1 MKKSSFIKKL
11 TVLAI
16 GAIVISIS
24 ACKSAPLAVE
34 VNPLDILDSESSFYM
49 AIPRKADPE
58 LIKRVVQNNIDGL
71 SDSNAQLLTDHI
83 NKVYCGLNRTRKST
97 TIQATIDASIPQK
110 YVSKVLNKK
119 NGFSQSVFSPEKSSN
134 TYEVYSQDGL
144 DLAAPSGKVLCLG
157 RDINTLL
164 TNYDTIYTTAE
175 PNYTGTEY
183 SPLEP
188 ELYNY
193 LYNADSEIRFFANKP
208 QSFLTILTGTNLDL
222 KLIDVSGSFIC
233 DPKHN
238 DQYLLNLHF
247 NFKNEKF
254 LKAGKVL
261 LTLAFGL
268 TDSQSYIEGEDQL
281 FINGIKIK
289 KEQLYKLL
297 VL

>member
-11 TVLAI
+11 TVLAL
-16 GAIVISIS
+16 GAIMISIT

-58 LIKRVVQNNIDGL
+58 LIKRVVQNNIDRL
-71 SDSNAQLLTDHI
+71 SDSNAQLLTDRI

-157 RDINTLL
+157 RDINALL

-193 LYNADSEIRFFANKP
+193 LYDADSEIRFFANKP

-222 KLIDVSGSFIC
+222 KLINVSGSFIC
-233 DPKHN
+233 DTKHN

>member
-11 TVLAI
+11 TVLAL
-16 GAIVISIS
+16 GAIVISIT

-34 VNPLDILDSESSFYM
+34 VNPLDILDSESSFYL

-134 TYEVYSQDGL
+134 TYDVYSQDGL

-164 TNYDTIYTTAE
+164 TKYDTIYTTAE

-193 LYNADSEIRFFANKP
+193 LYEADSEIRFFANKP

-222 KLIDVSGSFIC
+222 KLINVSGSFIC
-233 DPKHN
+233 DTKHN

>member
-1 MKKSSFIKKL
+1 MLQESLSSINRF
-11 TVLAI
+11 
-16 GAIVISIS
+16 
-24 ACKSAPLAVE
+24 
-34 VNPLDILDSESSFYM
+34 
-49 AIPRKADPE
+49 
-58 LIKRVVQNNIDGL
+58 L
-71 SDSNAQLLTDHI
+71 SL
-83 NKVYCGLNRTRKST
+83 
-97 TIQATIDASIPQK
+97 
-110 YVSKVLNKK
+110 
-119 NGFSQSVFSPEKSSN
+119 
-134 TYEVYSQDGL
+134 
-144 DLAAPSGKVLCLG
+144 

-193 LYNADSEIRFFANKP
+193 LYEADSEIRFFANKP

-222 KLIDVSGSFIC
+222 KLINVSGSFIC
-233 DPKHN
+233 DTKHN

>member
-11 TVLAI
+11 TVLAL
-16 GAIVISIS
+16 GAIMISIT

-119 NGFSQSVFSPEKSSN
+119 NGFSQFVFSPEKSSN

-157 RDINTLL
+157 RDINALL

-193 LYNADSEIRFFANKP
+193 LYDADSEIRFFANKP

-222 KLIDVSGSFIC
+222 KLINVSGSFIC
-233 DPKHN
+233 DTKHN

>member
-1 MKKSSFIKKL
+1 M
-11 TVLAI
+11 
-16 GAIVISIS
+16 ISIT

-119 NGFSQSVFSPEKSSN
+119 NGFSQFVFSPEKSSN

-157 RDINTLL
+157 RDINALL

-193 LYNADSEIRFFANKP
+193 LYDADSEIRFFANKP

-222 KLIDVSGSFIC
+222 KLINVSGSFIC
-233 DPKHN
+233 DTKHN

>member
-11 TVLAI
+11 TVLAL
-16 GAIVISIS
+16 GAIMISIT

-34 VNPLDILDSESSFYM
+34 VNPLDILDSESSFYL

-157 RDINTLL
+157 RDINALL

-193 LYNADSEIRFFANKP
+193 LYDADSEIRFFANKP

-222 KLIDVSGSFIC
+222 KLINVSGSFIC
-233 DPKHN
+233 DTKHN